1 MVKTKMSKR
10 ALISVWDKI
19 GIVKFS
25 ESLINRGYE
34 ILSTGGTKNIL
45 EEHNIKVTSISDLT
59 GFGSIM
65 DGRVKTL
72 HPKVFGGI
80 LADRKNETHI
90 NDLAAIGSQSIDLV
104 VVNLYP
110 FVSEAVDKNLPIEE
124 AIEFIDIGGPS
135 MLRASAKNHESVISI
150 CDPRDYDNFIDELD
164 RSDGEISIKI
174 RRKYALKVFNV
185 TANYDCTISSYL
197 SNFEEDELVPSNINI
212 NVVKNNELRYGENP
226 HQKAAFYIPS
236 DKENSWIQL
245 QGKKL
250 SYNNYTDIES
260 AISIVKDFDDISC
273 SIIKHANP
281 CGFAVGK
288 NNVDAFERAVSSD
301 PVSYFGGI
309 VGFNHKV
316 GVEIANTLIKPFI
329 ECVVAPDFESES
341 LEIFKS
347 KKNLRL
353 IKIKDCF
360 SLSETMIKNVLGGYL
375 LQDRDLLDFSID
387 KCEIVTKRKPSEE
400 EVNALKLGWKLVK
413 YVKSNAI
420 VFSNQHQLLSVG
432 AGQMSRVDS
441 VKNAIR
447 KISET
452 GLSLSGAVMASD
464 AFFPFPDCIEIAAK
478 AGIKSVIQPGGSI
491 KDSEVINTADKLDLS
506 MLFTKARHFYH

>member
-1 MVKTKMSKR
+1 MSKR
-10 ALISVWDKI
+10 ALISVWDKT
-19 GIVKFS
+19 GIVRFS
-25 ESLINRGYE
+25 KSLIDRGYE
-34 ILSTGGTKNIL
+34 ILSTGGTKKLLENNNI
-45 EEHNIKVTSISDLT
+45 NVTSVSDLT
-59 GFGSIM
+59 GFGTMM

-80 LADRKNETHI
+80 LADRKKESHL
-90 NDLAAIGSQSIDLV
+90 NDLAAIDSQVIDLV

-110 FVSEAVDKNLPIEE
+110 FASEAVDKKLPIEI

-135 MLRASAKNHESVISI
+135 MLRASAKNHKSVIPI
-150 CDPRDYDNFIDELD
+150 CDPQDYDNFISELD
-164 RSDGEISIKI
+164 KSDGEIPIKT
-174 RRKYALKVFNV
+174 RRKYAVKVLN
-185 TANYDCTISSYL
+185 TTSNYDCVISSYL
-197 SNFEEDELVPSNINI
+197 SNFEDDDVLSSNINI
-212 NVVKNNELRYGENP
+212 NVIKNNELRYGENP
-226 HQKAAFYIPS
+226 HQKAAFYIS
-236 DKENSWIQL
+236 HDQKNSWEQL

-281 CGFAVGK
+281 CGFAIGN

-316 GVEIANTLIKPFI
+316 GAELAKKLVKPFL
-329 ECVVAPDFESES
+329 ECIVATDFDSES

-353 IKIKDCF
+353 IKIKDSF
-360 SLSETMIKNVLGGYL
+360 RLSKTMIKNALGGYL
-375 LQDRDLLDFSID
+375 LQDRDQLDFNINRCD
-387 KCEIVTKRKPSEE
+387 LVTQRKPNKEE
-400 EVNALKLGWKLVK
+400 IQGLKLGWNLVK

-420 VFSNQHQLLSVG
+420 VFSNQYQLLSVG

-452 GLSLSGAVMASD
+452 GLSLTGAIMASD
-464 AFFPFPDCIEIAAK
+464 AFFPFPDCVEIAAK
-478 AGIKSVIQPGGSI
+478 AGIKSMIQPGGSI
-491 KDSEVINTADKLDLS
+491 KDSEVINIANELDLS